1 VFEQHDLA
9 VEQHVGGE
17 VDESGELREV
27 GRDVAAAAGAQVDAA
42 VADVGEQPHA
52 VPLDLVDPTGT
63 GREVA
68 RGGEHGLHPAML
80 APMRAMWSGA
90 VSFGLVSVPGEA
102 LLGHD
107 QPRRPLPPGARDR
120 RWADQVQRV
129 CTVDGEEVEYA
140 DIVKGYETD
149 DGELITLTDEDLDS
163 LPMAAGHEIDVIEF
177 VPSDQIDPMLFEKSY
192 YLEPEAKA
200 AKPYA
205 LLREALVQTDRMA
218 VVRFALRQRES
229 IAVLRVRDKVIVLQ
243 TMLWPDEIREP
254 DFDILDAD
262 VELRPQEQT
271 MAASLVESLGA
282 DFDPSQFHDE
292 YRDAVEEM
300 IDRKRT
306 TGETRPAPVATAPA
320 DESDSMTDLLS
331 ALQASVDAARSK
343 GGKPAEEEK
352 GEKQARRQAVVR
364 GEVAQEGQRRRE
376 GGREADAEAQARLSA
391 RLFAHEP
398 RQRCGAAE
406 QVALPVVDA
415 ECAQVRHHRAPVDVL
430 GHRADP
436 QLPRHPDDGGDQG
449 PVDGVGVGLP
459 HELPGDLDRRER
471 QVLEVGERG
480 VARAEVVEGETAARL
495 GELAARKRA
504 ASRLPIAAVSVISS
518 PSRSGSTS
526 ATLSCSRIQPPRSWS
541 SSERAETLTSRQ
553 RPSARAA
560 AWPARRPPAPPPTG
574 RSAARGRCARRRAGT
589 RRAPG
594 RARARRA
601 GG

>member
-1 VFEQHDLA
+1 
-9 VEQHVGGE
+9 
-17 VDESGELREV
+17 
-27 GRDVAAAAGAQVDAA
+27 
-42 VADVGEQPHA
+42 
-52 VPLDLVDPTGT
+52 
-63 GREVA
+63 
-68 RGGEHGLHPAML
+68 ML

-90 VSFGLVSVPGEA
+90 VSFGLVSVPVKLYSA
-102 LLGHD
+102 TTNHD
-107 QPRRPLPPGARDR
+107 VRFH
-120 RWADQVQRV
+120 QVHATDGGRIKYRRV

-343 GGKPAEEEK
+343 AGGGGEQKSEEKPAAKRSSGGKSRAKKDEADEK
-352 GEKQARRQAVVR
+352 PT
-364 GEVAQEGQRRRE
+364 RRR
-376 GGREADAEAQARLSA
+376 
-391 RLFAHEP
+391 
-398 RQRCGAAE
+398 
-406 QVALPVVDA
+406 
-415 ECAQVRHHRAPVDVL
+415 
-430 GHRADP
+430 
-436 QLPRHPDDGGDQG
+436 
-449 PVDGVGVGLP
+449 
-459 HELPGDLDRRER
+459 
-471 QVLEVGERG
+471 
-480 VARAEVVEGETAARL
+480 
-495 GELAARKRA
+495 K
-504 ASRLPIAAVSVISS
+504 
-518 PSRSGSTS
+518 
-526 ATLSCSRIQPPRSWS
+526 
-541 SSERAETLTSRQ
+541 
-553 RPSARAA
+553 
-560 AWPARRPPAPPPTG
+560 PA
-574 RSAARGRCARRRAGT
+574 
-589 RRAPG
+589 
-594 RARARRA
+594 
-601 GG
+601 